1 MNISKLIN
9 SNFEEV
15 KKQIAQELIQNYKYY
30 NYVNSKEV
38 CLEVIT
44 NDIVDYLSNEDLENI
59 TIDKINT
66 KIEEQ
71 LNKYLHKEIDNQE
84 NTLIILNNYLSD
96 NIKSINNYDKRLKF
110 FDKFNEFLLDIDY
123 ILTPEVINELI
134 VASLPL
140 YNIIKNIFNK
150 NSDGIKKGQI
160 YEMFSNDTI
169 VSFLEIYAYLNNIE
183 INNDEYLNEEEL
195 DNTISKEDTYS
206 RDPLKVYI
214 NEITKIPLLTREE
227 AESLALRI
235 ENGDEEAKKLLV
247 EANLRLVVSI
257 AKHYTGRG
265 ASIMDLIQEG
275 NLGLI
280 KAAGM
285 YDLSKKTSFSTYATY
300 WIRQKILRAIPE
312 QSRNIRIPVHLEE
325 KVKDY
330 KRQVSNIENRL
341 GRSLTQKEKMYY
353 LGLDE
358 KVIKTL
364 EIAGSTTASL
374 NAKVKDEEESELG
387 DFIKSEEES
396 VVESYEKKDMIK
408 KIDEY
413 LEKSNLNARERVV
426 VKLRFG
432 FGTPDNKKLTL
443 EEIGK
448 KYNLTRERVRQI
460 EGKAII
466 KLRRNKEAKDF
477 AVYTDNPTNAM
488 KVLKDPKL
496 RKREISSKEPS
507 EKRRILSIYESLSD
521 FTKEEINSEIENCSE
536 KDKALILKAYGEDL
550 EHPVR
555 SEGWNPGMNNKLSTL
570 KNKMKNKLVK
580 NRIKQAYSKAIPLTQ
595 IEEPQVIVT
604 TPVKAKNNIITIYDR
619 FEKYDKKNI
628 DSIVKSLNDHEK
640 EVLLS
645 AYGKDLENPQQGF
658 DWPKYKTEFYFK
670 LLPKIKT
677 MLDEN
682 SGSKEQPKKLAKTK
696 VVVR

>member
-150 NSDGIKKGQI
+150 NSNGIKKGQI

-183 INNDEYLNEEEL
+183 INNDEYLNEEKL

-206 RDPLKVYI
+206 RDPLRVYI

-227 AESLALRI
+227 TESLALRI

-341 GRSLTQKEKMYY
+341 GRSLTQKEKMY
-353 LGLDE
+353 
-358 KVIKTL
+358 
-364 EIAGSTTASL
+364 
-374 NAKVKDEEESELG
+374 
-387 DFIKSEEES
+387 
-396 VVESYEKKDMIK
+396 
-408 KIDEY
+408 
-413 LEKSNLNARERVV
+413 
-426 VKLRFG
+426 
-432 FGTPDNKKLTL
+432 
-443 EEIGK
+443 
-448 KYNLTRERVRQI
+448 
-460 EGKAII
+460 
-466 KLRRNKEAKDF
+466 
-477 AVYTDNPTNAM
+477 
-488 KVLKDPKL
+488 
-496 RKREISSKEPS
+496 
-507 EKRRILSIYESLSD
+507 
-521 FTKEEINSEIENCSE
+521 
-536 KDKALILKAYGEDL
+536 
-550 EHPVR
+550 
-555 SEGWNPGMNNKLSTL
+555 
-570 KNKMKNKLVK
+570 
-580 NRIKQAYSKAIPLTQ
+580 
-595 IEEPQVIVT
+595 
-604 TPVKAKNNIITIYDR
+604 
-619 FEKYDKKNI
+619 
-628 DSIVKSLNDHEK
+628 
-640 EVLLS
+640 
-645 AYGKDLENPQQGF
+645 
-658 DWPKYKTEFYFK
+658 
-670 LLPKIKT
+670 
-677 MLDEN
+677 
-682 SGSKEQPKKLAKTK
+682 
-696 VVVR
+696 